1 MKNRHPHLA
10 DTRSSLLRKIR
21 DPDNSAAWER
31 FFDQYAEFV
40 FALARRSGLQAAD
53 ADEVLQAVLIEVAKS
68 IRSFEYN
75 PEKGK
80 FRSWLATCTH
90 HRITDLLRVK
100 YRREAREVGGLDRSE
115 EHTEFILR
123 QADPGPDQFKEMAEE
138 EWRALVMDMALRKTK
153 ATVSPKQFGLFHAYA
168 IEEWPIEKVMN
179 TYGATRDQIY
189 QAKRRV
195 GIVYGAAAREAGN
208 ELENPTRYAKM
219 T

>member
-1 MKNRHPHLA
+1 MKYRHPHLA

-21 DPDNSAAWER
+21 DPENNTAWEW
-31 FFDQYAEFV
+31 FFDQYADYV

-68 IRSFEYN
+68 IRSFKYN

-80 FRSWLATCTH
+80 FRSWLATCAH
-90 HRITDLLRVK
+90 RRITDLLRVK
-100 YRREAREVGGLDRSE
+100 YRRESREVGGLDRSE

-138 EWRALVMDMALRKTK
+138 EWRALVKGMALRKTK
-153 ATVSPKQFGLFHAYA
+153 ATASPKQFSLFHAYA
-168 IEEWPIEKVMN
+168 IEEWPIDKVIK
-179 TYGATRDQIY
+179 TYGVTRDQIY

-195 GIVYGAAAREAGN
+195 GKVYAAAARGAES
-208 ELENPTRYAKM
+208 ELENPQRSEKSP
-219 T
+219 